1 MESLKIDLPKY
12 RLTNQLYVGSR
23 TPVYQAIRVFDQKK
37 VTLYEAVSDR
47 AGLGLLWIHKLVIS
61 YLFGTFGQ
69 ALEQARQY
77 LDAVFAGMCLS
88 IFRFYDSLAQ
98 LVLFGQLSDSQQQQ
112 VEERI
117 AANQEKLKY
126 WAIYAPMNFQH
137 KL

>member
-1 MESLKIDLPKY
+1 MESIKIDLPGY
-12 RLTNQLYVGSR
+12 RLTNQLYVRSR
-23 TPVYQAIRVFDQKK
+23 TPVYQAIRVSDQKK
-37 VTLYEAVSDR
+37 VTLYETVSDR
-47 AGLGLLWIHKLVIS
+47 TGLGLLWIHKLVVS

-77 LDAVFAGMCLS
+77 LDAVFARMCLS

-98 LVLFGQLSDSQQQQ
+98 LVLFGQLSDSQQQM
-112 VEERI
+112 EERI